1 MTEND
6 DEKQGEER
14 LDNTFNKLADLC
26 VVQK

>member
-6 DEKQGEER
+6 DEMQGEER
-14 LDNTFNKLADLC
+14 RDNTFNKLAGLC